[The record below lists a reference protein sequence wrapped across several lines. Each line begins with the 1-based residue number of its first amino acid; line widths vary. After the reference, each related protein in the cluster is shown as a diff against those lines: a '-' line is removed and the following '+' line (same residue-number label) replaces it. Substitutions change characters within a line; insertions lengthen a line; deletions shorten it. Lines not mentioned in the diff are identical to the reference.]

1 MKQEKL
7 RIQTKEVREGL
18 RRLLEELDNADLSG
32 LGGRVRK
39 NGSTKTVAAWLE
51 ALRTAERELG
61 EWCPNLEAGSN
72 QFTIDVPPKAR

>member
-7 RIQTKEVREGL
+7 RIQTREVREGL
-18 RRLLEELDNADLSG
+18 RRLLGELDNADLSG
-32 LGGRVRK
+32 LGGRVR
-39 NGSTKTVAAWLE
+39 STKTAAAWLE

-61 EWCPNLEAGSN
+61 EWCPNLEAGPN